1 MTAAPDERQPWELE
15 EQADVPTTSEP
26 IREEERGEL
35 GESDES
41 DRPADQGPPPSQTAP
56 GADPNESATS
66 DQSPGDEGGAP
77 A

>member
-1 MTAAPDERQPWELE
+1 MANSADERQPWELD
-15 EQADVPTTSEP
+15 EQAEVPTTSEP

-35 GESDES
+35 DES
-41 DRPADQGPPPSQTAP
+41 SGSGAREEEGERPPGEP

-66 DQSPGDEGGAP
+66 DQSPEDEGGAP

>member
-1 MTAAPDERQPWELE
+1 MTAAPDERQPWELD

-35 GESDES
+35 GESDEA
-41 DRPADQGPPPSQTAP
+41 DRPADEDPSRRRTAP
-56 GADPNESATS
+56 GADPTESATS
-66 DQSPGDEGGAP
+66 DQSPSDEGGAP